1 MDERNRPLGG
11 LLTKMRLA
19 ASISWW
25 ALQPVRE
32 RHAVSGSRR
41 RSPGRR

>member
-1 MDERNRPLGG
+1 MDDRSSSLWNLF
-11 LLTKMRLA
+11 TKMRLA

-32 RHAVSGSRR
+32 WSHHTER
-41 RSPGRR
+41 GR